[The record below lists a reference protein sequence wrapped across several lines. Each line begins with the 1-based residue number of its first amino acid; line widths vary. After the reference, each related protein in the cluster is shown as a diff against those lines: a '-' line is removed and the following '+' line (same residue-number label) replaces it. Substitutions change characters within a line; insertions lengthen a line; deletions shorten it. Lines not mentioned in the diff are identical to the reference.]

1 MYQAYFALREEP
13 FGVSPDGR
21 YFLETE
27 QHREALA
34 TLYYGIR
41 QRRGFALLVGGAG
54 LGKTS
59 VLVQLIKR
67 LEHEAETAY
76 LPHPYFD
83 SSTVLESI
91 LTSLGLDASPSL
103 ARNHRL
109 FYEYLIK
116 TQRTGKTCVV
126 VFDEAQN
133 LNRGT
138 LEAIRMLSNFETSSA
153 KLVQIVLAGQP
164 PLAGALRRPDYEQIR
179 QRLNVIARLQPLDKA
194 QVREYMEHRLKVAG
208 GSTSL
213 FTPSALDSI
222 FDGSGGV
229 PRNVNTICF
238 NSLTLAYALNQRQVS
253 REAVTEVLRDLDLSV
268 NDARLE
274 SKRSLLASSS
284 YWVRNLL
291 SAR

>member
-1 MYQAYFALREEP
+1 MYHAHFALRDEP

-21 YFLETE
+21 FFLETE

-67 LEHEAETAY
+67 LEDEAEPAY

-83 SSTVLESI
+83 SGTVLESI

-116 TQRTGKTCVV
+116 TQR
-126 VFDEAQN
+126 
-133 LNRGT
+133 
-138 LEAIRMLSNFETSSA
+138 
-153 KLVQIVLAGQP
+153 
-164 PLAGALRRPDYEQIR
+164 
-179 QRLNVIARLQPLDKA
+179 
-194 QVREYMEHRLKVAG
+194 
-208 GSTSL
+208 
-213 FTPSALDSI
+213 
-222 FDGSGGV
+222 
-229 PRNVNTICF
+229 
-238 NSLTLAYALNQRQVS
+238 
-253 REAVTEVLRDLDLSV
+253 
-268 NDARLE
+268 
-274 SKRSLLASSS
+274 
-284 YWVRNLL
+284 
-291 SAR
+291 

>member
-1 MYQAYFALREEP
+1 
-13 FGVSPDGR
+13 
-21 YFLETE
+21 
-27 QHREALA
+27 
-34 TLYYGIR
+34 
-41 QRRGFALLVGGAG
+41 VGGAG

-67 LEHEAETAY
+67 LEDEAETAY

-109 FYEYLIK
+109 FYEYLMK
-116 TQRTGKTCVV
+116 THRTGRTCVV

-213 FTPSALDSI
+213 FTTPALDSV
-222 FDGSGGV
+222 FLGSGGV
-229 PRNVNTICF
+229 PRNINTICF

-253 REAVTEVLRDLDLSV
+253 REAVAEVLRDLDLSV
-268 NDARLE
+268 DDARSE
-274 SKRSLLASSS
+274 AKRSLLASSS
-284 YWVRNLL
+284 YWFRNLL
-291 SAR
+291 NAR